1 MSTAIE
7 SPSTAAIPTPCLPVK
22 RSRPTLPRT
31 AAFAGIALAYAS
43 MYLAAGAPTP
53 LLVQFQQEWGFPAG
67 LLTVAFAAYAIGLIA
82 SLIFVG
88 SLSDF
93 IGRRPVLIAALIVEF
108 GAMLLFVFAPNI
120 EWIIVARVIQGI
132 ATGAATSAFS
142 ASVVELAPDR
152 YKKLGTIIGSTA
164 PAGGLG
170 LGALLTGIAVQFNQ
184 AADAIVFTA
193 LAAIVFMGILVAV
206 FSRETVTTRPG
217 ALRSLA
223 PRVRVPRAARSEFAA
238 AIPVHLAAWMLAAL
252 FMGLAPTIIRS
263 IFHIDSGF
271 VNGAT
276 AFLEPGA
283 AAIVGFV
290 LGRFTPRRTTL
301 IGGVGVLVG
310 TAVIVAG
317 IAFQVLPLLW
327 LGGIIGG
334 VGFGASFSG
343 AMRIL
348 GPLAQ
353 PHERAELF
361 AGVFLVAYVSFGIPA
376 IITGQLVGPLGL
388 LPTVL
393 AYGAAILLAAL
404 VGLFT
409 QLRQARRAAATTA
422 TAAASA

>member
-1 MSTAIE
+1 MSTT
-7 SPSTAAIPTPCLPVK
+7 TASIPI
-22 RSRPTLPRT
+22 SRIQPRRRIALPRT
-31 AAFAGIALAYAS
+31 AAFAGIALAYPS

-53 LLVQFQQEWGFPAG
+53 LLVQFQQEWGFASS

-82 SLIFVG
+82 SLLVVG

-93 IGRRPVLIAALIVEF
+93 IGRRPVLIAALAVEF
-108 GAMLLFVFAPNI
+108 AAMLLFVFAPSI
-120 EWIIVARVIQGI
+120 EWVIIARVVQGV
-132 ATGAATSAFS
+132 ATGAATSAFT

-152 YKKLGTIIGSTA
+152 YKKLGSIIGSVA

-170 LGALLTGIAVQFNQ
+170 LGALLTGIAVQFSS
-184 AADAIVFTA
+184 AANTIVFITLAVLMLAGIAVA
-193 LAAIVFMGILVAV
+193 LL
-206 FSRETVTTRPG
+206 SRETVSPRRG
-217 ALRSLA
+217 ALRSLT
-223 PRVRVPRAARSEFAA
+223 PRVRVPLVARGEFAA

-263 IFHIDSGF
+263 IFHIDSGL

-283 AAIVGFV
+283 AAVVGFV
-290 LGRFTPRRTTL
+290 LGRFTPRRTTV
-301 IGGVGVLVG
+301 IGGFGVLVG

-317 IAFQVLPLLW
+317 IAFQLFPLLW
-327 LGGIIGG
+327 IGGIIGG

-361 AGVFLVAYVSFGIPA
+361 AGVFLVAYLSFGIPA
-376 IITGQLVGPLGL
+376 IVAGQLVGPLGL
-388 LPTVL
+388 LPTVI
-393 AYGAAILLAAL
+393 AYGAAILLAAV
-404 VGLFT
+404 VGLVA
-409 QLRQARRAAATTA
+409 QGRQSRRVARVAGA
-422 TAAASA
+422 

>member
-1 MSTAIE
+1 
-7 SPSTAAIPTPCLPVK
+7 
-22 RSRPTLPRT
+22 
-31 AAFAGIALAYAS
+31 
-43 MYLAAGAPTP
+43 
-53 LLVQFQQEWGFPAG
+53 
-67 LLTVAFAAYAIGLIA
+67 
-82 SLIFVG
+82 
-88 SLSDF
+88 
-93 IGRRPVLIAALIVEF
+93 
-108 GAMLLFVFAPNI
+108 
-120 EWIIVARVIQGI
+120 
-132 ATGAATSAFS
+132 
-142 ASVVELAPDR
+142 
-152 YKKLGTIIGSTA
+152 
-164 PAGGLG
+164 
-170 LGALLTGIAVQFNQ
+170 
-184 AADAIVFTA
+184 
-193 LAAIVFMGILVAV
+193 
-206 FSRETVTTRPG
+206 
-217 ALRSLA
+217 
-223 PRVRVPRAARSEFAA
+223 
-238 AIPVHLAAWMLAAL
+238 MLAAL

-263 IFHIDSGF
+263 IFHIDSGL

-343 AMRIL
+343 ALRIL

-361 AGVFLVAYVSFGIPA
+361 AGVFLVAYLSFGIPA

-404 VGLFT
+404 VGLVT
-409 QLRQARRAAATTA
+409 QLRQARRTA
-422 TAAASA
+422 